1 MHGLDGAQ
9 PLPGLNGQ
17 SSMDRGE
24 RGMELTQSLHRAVQV
39 NPDGLAII
47 AGETRR
53 SWREFHALVARAA
66 GMLRQLGVRQ
76 DSKVAI
82 LSMNSER
89 FVACLYA
96 VPWAG
101 GVLVPLNFRLQLDE
115 MAWIVG
121 HAEAEVLLFEEQF
134 SAMAAELRACV
145 PRLRHAIV
153 MDAASSALGGALP
166 WDLGMAEALPLA
178 DERRGGDDLAA
189 IFYTGGT
196 TGVPKGV
203 MHTHETLFHFIL
215 TFLMSEHVDSTLV
228 HLHITPMFHLSCIGV
243 LATTAVAGTHVIL
256 PKFDPGEALRAIDEH
271 KVSCC
276 LSVPAMFERM
286 LFHPQVD
293 EYCLDSLRML
303 GYAASPMPP
312 RILEEARRR
321 FPQLRFAQAYGMT
334 EAPGPLYLGPE
345 HHTQEA
351 VDTGLTRSAGRPV
364 ATCEVRI
371 VDAEGREAGRGTVGE
386 IVIRGPF
393 VMRGYW
399 KNPELSREAIRD
411 GWLHTGDAGYM
422 DTAGF
427 VYITDRIKD
436 MIISGGENVY
446 STEVEGVVSRHPAV
460 AQCAVI
466 GIPSAQWG
474 EAVHAIIVLNEGM
487 EATEADIM
495 AFCHQRI
502 AGYKCPRSIEFR
514 GQPLPMNAAGK
525 ILKAQLRDPH
535 WAGRPRRI

>member
-1 MHGLDGAQ
+1 
-9 PLPGLNGQ
+9 
-17 SSMDRGE
+17 
-24 RGMELTQSLHRAVQV
+24 MELTQSVHRAIQV

-47 AGETRR
+47 AGPVRR
-53 SWREFHALVARAA
+53 SWREFHAAVARAA
-66 GMLRQLGVRQ
+66 GMLRQLGVGQ

-89 FVACLYA
+89 FVECLYA

-101 GVLVPLNFRLQLDE
+101 GVLLPLNFRLQIAEL
-115 MAWIVG
+115 AYIVD
-121 HAEAEVLLFEEQF
+121 HAEADILLFEEQF
-134 SAMAAELRACV
+134 RELAGELRARI
-145 PRLRHAIV
+145 PRLRHLVV
-153 MDAASSALGGALP
+153 MDGERSALAGVMAYTAAVAAAASLP
-166 WDLGMAEALPLA
+166 
-178 DERRGGDDLAA
+178 DERRGGDDVAA

-203 MHTHETLFHFIL
+203 MLTHDNLFHFII
-215 TFLMSEHVDSTLV
+215 TFMISERVDTTLV
-228 HLHITPMFHLSCIGV
+228 HLHVTPMFHLSCIGV

-271 KVSCC
+271 RVTCC

-286 LFHPQVD
+286 LFHPD
-293 EYCLDSLRML
+293 AGACRLDSLRML

-312 RILEEARRR
+312 RVLEEARRR
-321 FPQLRFAQAYGMT
+321 YPQLRFAQAYGMT

-345 HHTQEA
+345 HHSQEA
-351 VDTGLTRSAGRPV
+351 VDAGLTRAAGRPV

-371 VDAEGREAGRGTVGE
+371 VDDAGRDVERGAVGE
-386 IVIRGPF
+386 IVIRGPI
-393 VMRGYW
+393 VMKGYW
-399 KNPELSREAIRD
+399 KNPALTREVIRD

-422 DTAGF
+422 DGGGF

-446 STEVEGVVSRHPAV
+446 STEVEAIVSRHPAV

-466 GIPSAQWG
+466 GIPSEQWG
-474 EAVHAIIVLNEGM
+474 EGVHAIVALHDG
-487 EATEADIM
+487 ATATAADIM
-495 AFCHQRI
+495 AFCHERI
-502 AGYKCPRSIEFR
+502 AGYKCPRSVEIR
-514 GQPLPMNAAGK
+514 TQPLPMNAAGK
-525 ILKAQLRDPH
+525 ILKAQLREPH